1 MKKRTLNEYCQVK
14 DSVYIH
20 IYKDELKT
28 NKILSYILREYCKK
42 YPNDKDLGEQIRKLI
57 NDGTKRK

>member
-1 MKKRTLNEYCQVK
+1 MKKRTLNEYRQVK

-20 IYKDELKT
+20 IYEDELKT

-57 NDGTKRK
+57 